1 VIDSKK
7 TGRGN
12 TTENPASAKL
22 HSGSVDR
29 VNRPSRST
37 SETRPRAV
45 RKPPDFKSA
54 GSVSAQRNA
63 QVRKR
68 QTELRH
74 LQARFGDDSEAEM
87 LRVNPTRTTQRPAPD
102 AVARVAVRS
111 SATTAQ
117 ARPQQSRSQT
127 QTQPASENLT
137 LQASQSRPAMR
148 NENQAGG
155 HQNIADLRKRPSS
168 QTGQDPRR
176 GTADR
181 NERPRNGQPPR
192 PGQAPRLGVA
202 NRNGS
207 SQKKPNVTAA
217 EKRKSAEY
225 RKKRQ
230 KHFLERVKRSKA
242 FRLLFL
248 LVTMT
253 ALLLFVFTVIYN
265 FFFRITEIEVVGI
278 TKYTEDQIILSSGT
292 GLDSNLYSFSSETVS
307 ENIMASCPFV
317 KSVAITRTPPN
328 KITFEIVEENPV
340 FYVNVFDEYYLM
352 SASMRVLGKTGVN
365 SADTAGLIQLKL
377 PFVNFAV
384 AGLEI
389 KFAEAKNEKYVQET
403 VTDVVASP
411 LAERINTIDLRDRY
425 NLTMVSDNK
434 YKLIFGTVGKVSLRL
449 KLAEKVF
456 QDKMFNSENKALIDL
471 TQLNETSV
479 IIDNQIIL
487 D

>member
-1 VIDSKK
+1 
-7 TGRGN
+7 
-12 TTENPASAKL
+12 
-22 HSGSVDR
+22 
-29 VNRPSRST
+29 
-37 SETRPRAV
+37 
-45 RKPPDFKSA
+45 
-54 GSVSAQRNA
+54 
-63 QVRKR
+63 
-68 QTELRH
+68 
-74 LQARFGDDSEAEM
+74 M
-87 LRVNPTRTTQRPAPD
+87 
-102 AVARVAVRS
+102 
-111 SATTAQ
+111 
-117 ARPQQSRSQT
+117 
-127 QTQPASENLT
+127 
-137 LQASQSRPAMR
+137 
-148 NENQAGG
+148 
-155 HQNIADLRKRPSS
+155 
-168 QTGQDPRR
+168 
-176 GTADR
+176 
-181 NERPRNGQPPR
+181 
-192 PGQAPRLGVA
+192 
-202 NRNGS
+202 
-207 SQKKPNVTAA
+207 TAA